1 MTEAERLE
9 NKFKEQDTII
19 SNLYKKI
26 EIRDTLLN
34 QEKAL
39 TKQFQK
45 KSIRLE
51 NEIIKSNKSL
61 DKFKKISLSLFVLV
75 VVETLIIL
83 IK

>member
-9 NKFKEQDTII
+9 IKFKEQDTII

>member
-9 NKFKEQDTII
+9 IKFKEQDTII

-39 TKQFQK
+39 TRQFQK